1 MSTAVAPAYKA
12 TIIAS
17 SGEYFEMGKF
27 FSLQFGYSL
36 NRGTQAM
43 LVLSMEDVKLSAETK
58 AIRQSWLRV
67 ERRDDPSD
75 ASSPYRL
82 VWYGNLYSAKAS
94 GGPDTAQMTLMYE
107 DLASLLGS
115 RYTAKGYQVLVATDQ
130 SDILWEAI
138 DDTQS
143 ETYGDLGIVRGSYPV
158 SHNRTAAKDL
168 QSRSILDVLTS
179 YSEINY
185 GIDWEI
191 TPTPYSSDI
200 GIFNTFYKG
209 DSYQYHKGEALTTI
223 LRYKVGTHGTL
234 YNNNVVAY
242 EITEDGE
249 KFANR
254 VAVYGAATTATQL
267 TGTSEDVVSQ
277 SNYKLFEK
285 HVSEP
290 DVSVQSTLEDKSA
303 LYLNDFVQIPKDIKF
318 TMMPLLGP
326 RFGTFDVGDI
336 FNVDFQHGT
345 ALAFIGQY
353 RLYKFTVTVD
363 NSGVEKM
370 NFELNVV

>member
-1 MSTAVAPAYKA
+1 MSTVAPSYKA

-17 SGEYFEMGKF
+17 SGEYFEMGEF
-27 FSLQFGYSL
+27 LSLQFAYSL

-43 LVLSMEDVKLSAETK
+43 LVLSMEDSKLTSQTNAV
-58 AIRQSWLRV
+58 RQSWLRI

-75 ASSPYRL
+75 SSSPFRL

-94 GGPDTAQMTLMYE
+94 GNADNAQMVLMYE

-115 RYTAKGYQVLVATDQ
+115 RYTAKGYQVLTATDQ
-130 SDILWEAI
+130 SDILWQAI
-138 DDTQS
+138 NNTQS
-143 ETYGDLGIVRGSYPV
+143 ETYGSLNITRGSHPT

-191 TPTPYSSDI
+191 TPTPYSSEI

-209 DSYQYHKGEALTTI
+209 DSYQYHKGQELTTT
-223 LRYKVGTHGTL
+223 LRYIVGDHGTS
-234 YNNNVVAY
+234 YNNNVVSY
-242 EITEDGE
+242 EIVEDGE

-267 TGTSEDVVSQ
+267 TGTSEDIVSQ
-277 SNYKLFEK
+277 SNYKLFER
-285 HVSEP
+285 HISEP

-303 LYLNDFVQIPKDIKF
+303 LYLNDYVQIPKDIKF
-318 TMMPLLGP
+318 TMMPLMQP

-336 FNVDFQHGT
+336 FNVDFQYRN
-345 ALAFIGQY
+345 ALTFIGQY